1 MTGSS
6 KRSEL
11 AELDIGRIPTT
22 PEDVESLRRVRQ
34 TRHLPTEEYLR
45 ALRQLPPPP
54 LEAQRTRKRARG
66 GEPFRLVP

>member
-6 KRSEL
+6 RRSEL
-11 AELDIGRIPTT
+11 DLGRIRTT
-22 PEDVESLRRVRQ
+22 PADVESLRRVRA
-34 TRHLPTEEYLR
+34 TRQLTTEEYLR

-66 GEPFRLVP
+66 GEPFRLVR

>member
-6 KRSEL
+6 RRSD
-11 AELDIGRIPTT
+11 LDLGRIPTT
-22 PEDVESLRRVRQ
+22 PADVETLRRVRQ
-34 TRHLPTEEYLR
+34 TRHLTTEEYLR
-45 ALRQLPPPP
+45 ALRELPPPP

>member
-11 AELDIGRIPTT
+11 DLGRIPTT
-22 PEDVESLRRVRQ
+22 AEDVESLRRVRQ
-34 TRHLPTEEYLR
+34 TRHLTTEEYLR